1 MRILQSYWRDG
12 SRIPRIIGIEARAYF
27 PILVALYHPRKW
39 SFIAAGIA
47 MLAFVVMEKKGYTLP
62 VLLRAI
68 RHWLRGTVVHARA
81 WWHHRRN
88 YE

>member
-1 MRILQSYWRDG
+1 MKIRRSYWRDA
-12 SRIPRIIGIEARAYF
+12 SLTMRFFGIDARAFF
-27 PILVALYHPRKW
+27 PLLIALYHPRKW
-39 SFIAAGIA
+39 TFALAGGAIII
-47 MLAFVVMEKKGYTLP
+47 FFVMEKRGYTLP
-62 VLLRAI
+62 VLIRAI